1 MLHVDL
7 PIDTQVTSEL
17 SPNNC
22 FIHKTKGYVHQTR
35 PRKETRHLATCFAH
49 TYRSPLSAM
58 VSGRLGAMS
67 RMEVCLHQA

>member
-22 FIHKTKGYVHQTR
+22 WTIFH
-35 PRKETRHLATCFAH
+35 
-49 TYRSPLSAM
+49 S
-58 VSGRLGAMS
+58 
-67 RMEVCLHQA
+67 